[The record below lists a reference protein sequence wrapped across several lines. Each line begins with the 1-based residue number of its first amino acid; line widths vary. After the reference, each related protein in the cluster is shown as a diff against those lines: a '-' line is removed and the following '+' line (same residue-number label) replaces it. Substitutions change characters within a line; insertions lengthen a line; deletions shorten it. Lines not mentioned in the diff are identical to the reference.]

1 MHGTKRVAGLHLIAN
16 AALIALVYV
25 WLGIRDARASQI
37 AATVLLGAAL
47 IAAALFLHAGTW
59 HWMRTGNWRIS
70 PRELLRFTA
79 AIAIVLACWW
89 LLSMIPQDR
98 AAQWTASFLT
108 LHTRTPIKPETV
120 ARVLAALVWI
130 VRWFVIPILVLRQH
144 RNPRSWLILAAA
156 LLLGVYLPQ
165 RLIHWTPNFKSTT
178 AEVLSMTLRWGLAYA
193 LATAAWLTVLR
204 QTANAPR
211 LDTQPPASLDD
222 SG

>member
-1 MHGTKRVAGLHLIAN
+1 MRRVASLHLIAN
-16 AALIALVYV
+16 AVLIALVYV

-70 PRELLRFTA
+70 PKELLRFTLAIA
-79 AIAIVLACWW
+79 AILICWW
-89 LLSMIPQDR
+89 LLSLIPIDR

-108 LHTRTPIKPETV
+108 LHTRTPVKPEIV
-120 ARVLAALVWI
+120 ARVIAALGWI
-130 VRWFVIPILVLRQH
+130 LRWFVVPILILRQH
-144 RNPRSWLILAAA
+144 RHPRFWLILAAA

-178 AEVLSMTLRWGLAYA
+178 AEVVSMTLRWSLAYVM
-193 LATAAWLTVLR
+193 ATAAWLGVLR
-204 QTANAPR
+204 YTANAPL
-211 LDTQPPASLDD
+211 LDTV
-222 SG
+222 